1 MSSLQGNA
9 WLCWY
14 IMTTVYNFEVK
25 SFMLRWDVGHG
36 FKYELRR
43 GFIDCPHL
51 LIVSRLLSIGT
62 SIVRV
67 RPYYDAAVVIS
78 CTQHHFLLN
87 EFGRSDC
94 LSYTYIAEKRL
105 VKWNLVN
112 WIRCAVKPI
121 HKGRKNIILH
131 GCQKIK
137 CRGADVWKPAW

>member
-1 MSSLQGNA
+1 MGSNMNYVAVSS
-9 WLCWY
+9 
-14 IMTTVYNFEVK
+14 TV
-25 SFMLRWDVGHG
+25 H
-36 FKYELRR
+36 
-43 GFIDCPHL
+43 PHL

-105 VKWNLVN
+105 VK
-112 WIRCAVKPI
+112 
-121 HKGRKNIILH
+121 
-131 GCQKIK
+131 
-137 CRGADVWKPAW
+137 